1 MAISYRKSNS
11 SVSIPIQPRTN
22 MSKKPTSN
30 NPQDNDGQP
39 SRMTTRQTTAAAMTG
54 LPSEDIPD
62 RMTNL
67 EIQMQEIKEMLVAL
81 TATQT
86 RIPSTPPTD
95 TPIPTVEEEEDHT
108 EDQTETRAHP
118 MRNTPGTVRLPPLQN
133 TRSPSIP
140 RAPRMTTEDTPSR
153 YKKSTISEKITPLS
167 DGIEH
172 TFLQWSAS
180 IRDRLIVNEDHYP
193 TDVSRRAL
201 IWGTTTGLA
210 KTYLEP

>member
-1 MAISYRKSNS
+1 
-11 SVSIPIQPRTN
+11 
-22 MSKKPTSN
+22 
-30 NPQDNDGQP
+30 
-39 SRMTTRQTTAAAMTG
+39 MTTRQTTATTTTAM
-54 LPSEDIPD
+54 PSEGITD
-62 RMTNL
+62 RMASL
-67 EIQMQEIKEMLVAL
+67 ELQMQEIKEMLVAL
-81 TATQT
+81 TATRT
-86 RIPSTPPTD
+86 RIPSTPPAD

-108 EDQTETRAHP
+108 EDQTENRAPP
-118 MRNTPGTVRLPPLQN
+118 MRNTPRTVRLPPLQN

-140 RAPRMTTEDTPSR
+140 RTPRMTTEDTPSR
-153 YKKSTISEKITPLS
+153 YKKSTISKRITPLS
-167 DGIEH
+167 NGIEH